1 MQLMIDTA
9 DETPESLY
17 RISTFLRSFSD
28 MPAAANP
35 EAGTTIN
42 GPAAPVVLKP
52 DAPMIAP
59 PPLTPPPIIA
69 VPVAAATAI
78 QAATAPVLFTD
89 TIVPMIPPPP
99 GPASDPLFDTAG
111 VQWSAALHTSTK
123 TKTIDG
129 QWKPRT
135 KRGATVP
142 ADTTAGKTSI
152 QGVLVPPP
160 LVPAA
165 IAEYAGPQ
173 TPMIPPPPMR
183 PPVSANEDDAD
194 IEDDSPVAVDF
205 PTFISNITSGMNA
218 GTVTQKQID
227 EIQTAHGLQNLFSL
241 SSATPEVLAQVSAA
255 FGFAS

>member
-17 RISTFLRSFSD
+17 RISTFLRSFSES
-28 MPAAANP
+28 PVAPRATNP

-42 GPAAPVVLKP
+42 GPAAPVELKP
-52 DAPMIAP
+52 DVDFVVTTTYKAGAPLVVVPMP
-59 PPLTPPPIIA
+59 PPETVSP
-69 VPVAAATAI
+69 
-78 QAATAPVLFTD
+78 
-89 TIVPMIPPPP
+89 PMIPPPP
-99 GPASDPLFDTAG
+99 GPAPGPDFDTAG

-135 KRGATVP
+135 KRGAAVP